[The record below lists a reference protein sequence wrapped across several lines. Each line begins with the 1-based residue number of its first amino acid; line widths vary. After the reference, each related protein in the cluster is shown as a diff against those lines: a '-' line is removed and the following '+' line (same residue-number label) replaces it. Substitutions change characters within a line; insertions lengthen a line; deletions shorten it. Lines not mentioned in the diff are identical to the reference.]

1 MRENK
6 LTEMQQLF
14 VLHFTTAPGA
24 IGNAS
29 EAARRAG
36 YSDKTAAE
44 QGRQLLDKPHVQ
56 TAIVG
61 ATRRQ
66 ISATMATKAAA
77 LLEHFIEDEKVSA
90 RVRLEAAKTIL
101 DRAGYIAPK
110 APLEE
115 ENLDE
120 KPLHEM
126 SIYQLERFIAE
137 KEALLEGDRDAVSAE
152 IEH

>member
-1 MRENK
+1 
-6 LTEMQQLF
+6 
-14 VLHFTTAPGA
+14 
-24 IGNAS
+24 
-29 EAARRAG
+29 
-36 YSDKTAAE
+36 
-44 QGRQLLDKPHVQ
+44 
-56 TAIVG
+56 
-61 ATRRQ
+61 
-66 ISATMATKAAA
+66 MATKAAA

-110 APLEE
+110 APPEE